1 MEKDVTAEQLRHLVD
16 RLSDGLILFDRDGT
30 CLYLNAEAERIVG
43 TRCLDGVGK
52 HIGEVVP
59 GAMGSVVEGARDRLL
74 AGEEVLVVPSYF
86 TQGRWFEI
94 LGRPLGGDFVVHF
107 HDITE
112 RLQAESAR
120 HQLEERFQIL
130 VNGLKDY
137 SVVMLDPKGIIVT
150 WNGGAERATGYSASE
165 TLGRSYESL
174 LSPEDVASG
183 EPRRRLEVA
192 VKDGS
197 YTAERWFPRKDG
209 SQFLARVNYTR
220 LEDRLGIP
228 SGFAIVAQDITEQ
241 RRLEDALRSSEERLR
256 LAAEAGAMGM
266 WEEVLDDGIF
276 VADNQFLSLS
286 GLPPDESVHFEDVLS
301 KVHPDDRDQL
311 QQLRRRVL
319 ETEGGC
325 EFEFEYRVPQ
335 APNGSTRW
343 VECHGRITES
353 RTEPRRKR
361 VFGVLHDTTKRHRTD
376 EFRRLAAGI
385 IAHDLR
391 SPLSAIK
398 LMSQLLI
405 ERERLPEKVVHRLR
419 HIAQKVDSMEK
430 MVSQLLLYT
439 QAQFGGGLPLE
450 KEPTDLEQV
459 CRDAIADV
467 EASHA
472 DAEIRLKIQ
481 GNCWGVWDKTRLT
494 EAVSNLVVNAVK
506 HGAPGQPIYVGASDQ
521 DDEVVLKVHNLGPP
535 IPTDLMPLIFE
546 PFSREKKQPMSGEGS
561 FGLGLYIVRESVSA
575 HGGTVE
581 VKSSLETGTTFTVRL
596 PRGATAH
603 DSPTA

>member
-1 MEKDVTAEQLRHLVD
+1 MDKDVTAEQLRHLVD
-16 RLSDGLILFDRDGT
+16 RLSDGLILFDRDGA

-43 TRCLDGVGK
+43 KRSTDVVCR
-52 HIGEVVP
+52 HISEVVP
-59 GAMGSVVEGARDRLL
+59 GAMGRVVEGARDRLL
-74 AGEEVLVVPSYF
+74 AGEEVLAVPSYF
-86 TQGRWFEI
+86 TQGRWYEI

-130 VNGLKDY
+130 VNSLKDY

-150 WNGGAERATGYSASE
+150 WNAGAERVTGYSASE

-174 LSPEDVASG
+174 LSPEDIASG
-183 EPRRRLEVA
+183 EPRRRLEAA

-209 SQFLARVNYTR
+209 SRFLARVNYTR
-220 LEDRLGIP
+220 LVDKLGIP

-256 LAAEAGAMGM
+256 LAAEAGALGL
-266 WEEVLDDGIF
+266 WEEVLDDGVF
-276 VADNQFLSLS
+276 VADNQFLILS
-286 GLPPDESVHFEDVLS
+286 GLPPDEPAHFDDVLS

-311 QQLRRRVL
+311 QLMRRRVL
-319 ETEGGC
+319 DSQGGC
-325 EFEFEYRVPQ
+325 EFECEYRVVQ
-335 APNGSTRW
+335 EPNGDTRW
-343 VECHGRITES
+343 IECHGRLTES
-353 RTEPRRKR
+353 QTEPRRRR
-361 VFGVLHDTTKRHRTD
+361 VFGVLHDTTKRHQTD

-398 LMSQLLI
+398 LMSQMLI
-405 ERERLPEKVVHRLR
+405 EREHLPEKVVQRLGL
-419 HIAQKVDSMEK
+419 IAQKVDSMAK

-467 EASHA
+467 AASHA
-472 DAEIRLKIQ
+472 DADIRLKVR
-481 GNCWGVWDKTRLT
+481 GNCWGVWDRTRLT
-494 EAVSNLVVNAVK
+494 EAASNLVVNAVK
-506 HGAPGQPIYVGASDQ
+506 HGAPGQPIYVVASDQ
-521 DDEVVLKVHNLGPP
+521 DDEVVLQVHNLGPP
-535 IPTDLMPLIFE
+535 IPSDLIPLVFE
-546 PFSREKKQPMSGEGS
+546 PFRRERKQRLTGEGS
-561 FGLGLYIVRESVSA
+561 FGLGLYIVRESVAA

-581 VKSSLETGTTFTVRL
+581 VKSSLEAGTTFTVRL
-596 PRGATAH
+596 PRSPAAH
-603 DSPTA
+603 ASPTA